1 MKSDIQGFEMIRRS
15 LFELPRVR
23 ARMIVL
29 AVAAASLG
37 GCASGDFG
45 RTRDFAR
52 SDDMHRWIGKEAN
65 KSSGLRASDFQL
77 TESERQLRDYA
88 YPFIE
93 PPLSRPAWK
102 SVFGEYAAIDPP
114 WKQTPP
120 FDRTAYGKL
129 LIDEPH
135 RSHASRYALLMDD
148 VRNDMTRLEPVFQI
162 AARVADLDAKRNASL
177 SLVSEISPKEAADAR
192 AHGGKCADCALGADL
207 PAPARCVLSLCAGAT
222 RHPRARSGGGR
233 CRPPDRE
240 AGLAGRWKRRP
251 CGGGR
256 GPAGGRQQGIGRA
269 GFAASGFTSLSVSFE
284 SFPGDRT
291 IRKRLQTFPKW
302 PREQWLPPDF
312 CQMAMA
318 LTP

>member
-1 MKSDIQGFEMIRRS
+1 MMRPSRC
-15 LFELPRVR
+15 ELPRGR
-23 ARMIVL
+23 ARMIALVI
-29 AVAAASLG
+29 VAASLG

-102 SVFGEYAAIDPP
+102 SVFGEYATIDPP
-114 WKQTPP
+114 WTQTVR
-120 FDRTAYGKL
+120 FDRTAYGKM

-192 AHGGKCADCALGADL
+192 ARMAENALIVRWVQICLRQRVASYRYALERLVIHAPDPVAADADRLIEKLASLVGG
-207 PAPARCVLSLCAGAT
+207 AG
-222 RHPRARSGGGR
+222 
-233 CRPPDRE
+233 
-240 AGLAGRWKRRP
+240 
-251 CGGGR
+251 
-256 GPAGGRQQGIGRA
+256 GPAVAVESRPA
-269 GFAASGFTSLSVSFE
+269 VVSK
-284 SFPGDRT
+284 G
-291 IRKRLQTFPKW
+291 
-302 PREQWLPPDF
+302 
-312 CQMAMA
+312 
-318 LTP
+318 